1 MRNLPPR
8 THLDAPLVAKL
19 AAETS
24 AIARAADPKAEAEK
38 RYDNA
43 RRTKWFA
50 PLVKALGRLA
60 GPGERCMF
68 CSGSES
74 SDVEHYRPK
83 AVRPELAM
91 TWENYLWSCTPCN
104 RGKSN
109 RFPPE
114 TEPGGRL
121 INPLDENVWE
131 FFFIDD
137 FGLLTPRFDIASKEP
152 NARGVSTRDLL
163 SLNREAVQDS
173 RLMRL
178 KSLRQQVQ
186 DALTLM
192 TQGKLTKQEARNR
205 LKTWEDEP
213 WQPDVANYFLSGPGN
228 TKPPFKEFLASI

>member
-1 MRNLPPR
+1 MRTLPSRKPLEGNLIR
-8 THLDAPLVAKL
+8 KL
-19 AAETS
+19 AAETLAITS
-24 AIARAADPKAEAEK
+24 APDPKAEAEK
-38 RYDNA
+38 RYGNA
-43 RRTKWFA
+43 RKTKWFS
-50 PLVKALGRLA
+50 PVVEALGKLA

-109 RFPPE
+109 RFPPD
-114 TEPGGRL
+114 TEPGGRM
-121 INPLDENVWE
+121 INPLEEKVWE

-137 FGLLTPRFDIASKEP
+137 YGLLTPRYDVTTNSP

-163 SLNREAVQDS
+163 SLNRDSVQES
-173 RLMRL
+173 RWMRL
-178 KSLRQQVQ
+178 NSLRQQVN

-192 TQGKLTKQEARNR
+192 QQGKLTKKLARQR
-205 LKTWEDEP
+205 LTTWMEEP
-213 WQPDVANYFLSGPGN
+213 WQPDVADYFLSGPG
-228 TKPPFKEFLASI
+228 KDKSPFKEFLAAI

>member
-1 MRNLPPR
+1 MRTLPPR
-8 THLDAPLVAKL
+8 PYLNATLVARL

-24 AIARAADPKAEAEK
+24 GITSAADPKAEAEK
-38 RYDNA
+38 RYGNA
-43 RRTKWFA
+43 RKTKWFA
-50 PLVKALGRLA
+50 PLVKELGKLA

-83 AVRPELAM
+83 ALWPELAM
-91 TWENYLWSCTPCN
+91 TWENFLWSCTPCN
-104 RGKSN
+104 RGKSS

-121 INPLDENVWE
+121 INPMDENVWD

-137 FGLLTPRFDIASKEP
+137 FGFLTPRFDIAANEP

-178 KSLRQQVQ
+178 NSLRQQVH

-192 TQGKLTKQEARNR
+192 SQGRLSKQEARDR
-205 LKTWEDEP
+205 LKTWKDEP

-228 TKPPFKEFLASI
+228 NKTPFKEFLASI

>member
-1 MRNLPPR
+1 MRTLPPR
-8 THLDAPLVAKL
+8 TQLDTTLVARL
-19 AAETS
+19 ASETLAITS
-24 AIARAADPKAEAEK
+24 ATDPKAEAEK
-38 RYDNA
+38 RYGNA
-43 RRTKWFA
+43 RKSKWFA
-50 PLVKALGRLA
+50 PLVKELGKLA

-91 TWENYLWSCTPCN
+91 TWENCLWSCTPCN

-121 INPLDENVWE
+121 INPMDENVWE

-137 FGLLTPRFDIASKEP
+137 FGLLTPRFDVAANEP

-178 KSLRQQVQ
+178 KSLRQQVE
-186 DALTLM
+186 DSLTLM
-192 TQGKLTKQEARNR
+192 TQRKLTKQEARNR
-205 LKTWEDEP
+205 LKIWLEEP
-213 WQPDVANYFLSGPGN
+213 WQPDVANYFLSGPGR
-228 TKPPFKEFLASI
+228 TKSPFKEFLSSI